1 MAQQM
6 ASLATLRLMAM
17 AAREPKR
24 SILKREFAQRWFRV
38 YNGQC
43 DWIEGKHEF
52 TQLARRL
59 GYLAP
64 DSVILEPQAGLLG
77 NVEMIERLDP
87 GHGQRLCKPWF
98 DSFGRGL
105 HVAASPEDALRF
117 VGAQS
122 RPYLVQGFM
131 PPTLGE
137 WRYILH
143 RTADDL
149 HSHRKPSV
157 RVAAQKLGPIVVGN
171 GRYTVKQLIAANR
184 SWPIADR
191 RKLMM
196 AATTDVP
203 PPGEEVQLVNSG
215 NISRKLHRFVFPDAT
230 TLQRL
235 DAHMTDFLDALEAF
249 TNSRFGTICVDLGQT
264 AQGFVF
270 YELQIPFGNPYG
282 RSSGTGSQHAA
293 ARSQLVKSMY
303 LSGLVV

>member
-1 MAQQM
+1 M
-6 ASLATLRLMAM
+6 ASLAKLRLMAM
-17 AAREPKR
+17 AAREPQR
-24 SILKREFAQRWFRV
+24 SALKREFARRWFRV

-43 DWIEGKHEF
+43 NWIEGKHEF
-52 TQLARRL
+52 TGLARRL

-64 DSVILEPQAGLLG
+64 DSVILEPQAGLTG
-77 NVEMIERLDP
+77 NVEMIERLDTD
-87 GHGQRLCKPWF
+87 HDQRICKPWF

-105 HVAASPEDALRF
+105 HVAASPEAALRF
-117 VGAQS
+117 VETQP
-122 RPYLVQGFM
+122 RPYLVQSFM
-131 PPTLGE
+131 PPVLGE

-143 RTADDL
+143 RTAADL
-149 HSHRKPSV
+149 RSRQKPSV
-157 RVAAQKLGPIVVGN
+157 RMAAQKLGPTVVGN
-171 GRYTVKQLIAANR
+171 GRHTVKQLIAANR
-184 SWPIADR
+184 SWSVADR

-196 AATTDVP
+196 AATTDIP
-203 PPGEEVQLVNSG
+203 QPGQEVQLVNSG

-235 DAHMTDFLDALEAF
+235 DAHMIDFLDALEAF
-249 TNSRFGTICVDLGQT
+249 IDGRFGTICVDVGLT